1 MKNHRKSGIQNRVM
15 ESWSHGVM
23 VLFALPAQ
31 RFTVPTRGP
40 RRPGASTFMAM
51 GKLGRIFST
60 PILQAAWDVAFK
72 QVFTCIHLS
81 NCQINCHQLSNQSL
95 NSHSEILWSWGCK
108 ITPWAMRTCA
118 CATCCHEWNAAM
130 ASWLRTAGSCGR
142 WALTLLPARSS
153 GTKSL
158 ALYGTLEGSN
168 LFWIRQGS
176 LPFALWSYGNLDQQW

>member
-1 MKNHRKSGIQNRVM
+1 M
-15 ESWSHGVM
+15 ESWSFLHSPHSDSPCPQGAHGGQEPQPSWQWASWVEY
-23 VLFALPAQ
+23 FLP
-31 RFTVPTRGP
+31 
-40 RRPGASTFMAM
+40 
-51 GKLGRIFST
+51 